1 MSSPDVHGWLGR
13 LSMALTI
20 AQPQLPKEERRHA
33 ARTLTEFR
41 RSEACGPQLRQLLEQ
56 EKTR

>member
-1 MSSPDVHGWLGR
+1 MSGLDVHGWLGR

-20 AQPQLPKEERRHA
+20 AQPQLPKAERRHA
-33 ARTLTEFR
+33 DRTLTEFR
-41 RSEACGPQLRQLLEQ
+41 ESDVCGPQLRQLLEQ

>member
-1 MSSPDVHGWLGR
+1 MTGPDVHGWLGR

-20 AQPQLPKEERRHA
+20 AQPQLPKAERRHA
-33 ARTLTEFR
+33 DRTLAEFR
-41 RSEACGPQLRQLLEQ
+41 QSDVCGPELRQLLEQ